1 MNEPEEQPIED
12 VGPAEQEEET
22 SGLPRG
28 PARGQSATSWYGRSC
43 VKCNQPIH
51 YSYVSEIEGY
61 CGKCTDAVRKQI
73 IETQRADLEKSL
85 IGNKLPENSAGGA
98 GKPILFGVIGVVLG
112 VLAVLAV
119 AVFVPDTWEGLL
131 SAVKGIIGQGGGR

>member
-1 MNEPEEQPIED
+1 MSAPEDQPVEEYGPEEE
-12 VGPAEQEEET
+12 AEET

-43 VKCNQPIH
+43 VKCDQPIH

-85 IGNKLPENSAGGA
+85 IGNKLPEKTSGGA
-98 GKPILFGVIGVVLG
+98 GHSILFGVIGVVLG
-112 VLAVLAV
+112 IIVVLAL
-119 AVFVPDTWEGLL
+119 AVFVPDTWEGWL
-131 SAVKGIIGQGGGR
+131 SSVKGIIGQGGGR